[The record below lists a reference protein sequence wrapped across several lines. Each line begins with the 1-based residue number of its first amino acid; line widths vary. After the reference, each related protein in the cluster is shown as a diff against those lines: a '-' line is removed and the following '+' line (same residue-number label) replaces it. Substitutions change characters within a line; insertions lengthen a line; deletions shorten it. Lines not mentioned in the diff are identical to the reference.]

1 LTLDSTVGNNM
12 DEDLRKLR
20 EDAAIDLLPSSPAII
35 QVLDCYASSYQD
47 QVSLIAAWT
56 SGFVISCWT

>member
-1 LTLDSTVGNNM
+1 M